1 MSSLSW
7 DSVQVMRFKITYFWF
22 SLPILIGIL
31 WFFAFYIP
39 VSSLIEKQRAELS
52 TVQRTRETM
61 GNAVRDILEARK
73 KDAQARS
80 SLDGISNSILM
91 YHQFPTLIKAIAET
105 GKRGGIVFDSFSGIV
120 LPNDSQQ
127 IPSLIKPAL
136 DMTLKGRFLD
146 IGKFLEGVEKQKGYK
161 RIADGKISYT
171 DKDYPEL
178 TGKFLIEFRARKGD

>member
-1 MSSLSW
+1 
-7 DSVQVMRFKITYFWF
+7 MRFKITYFWF

-31 WFFAFYIP
+31 WLFAFYIP
-39 VSSLIEKQRAELS
+39 VSSLIEKQRVELS
-52 TVQRTRETM
+52 TARRTRETM

-73 KDAQARS
+73 KDTQARL
-80 SLDGISNSILM
+80 SLDGISKSMPM
-91 YHQFPTLIKAIAET
+91 YHQFPSLIKAIAET
-105 GKRGGIVFDSFSGIV
+105 GQRGGIVFDSFNSLV

-127 IPSLIKPAL
+127 IPSLVKPAL

-161 RIADGKISYT
+161 RIADGKVSYV

-178 TGKFLIEFRARKGD
+178 TGKFLIEFRAWKGD